1 MTPGLLKMWIALSSI
16 AFMFAAV
23 FSIYISRYK
32 LKSGII
38 KMIVSAAAYFFMISA
53 GLLMIFVVFSGPVSK

>member
-16 AFMFAAV
+16 AFMFVAV

-32 LKSGII
+32 IKSGIV
-38 KMIVSAAAYFFMISA
+38 KMLISAAAYFFMIAA